1 VGSQRVARCVL
12 GTGIDRGGVGGVRLQ
27 VGIGVQRGLLGV
39 SIIGYGGLDVVGQ
52 RYSGAAV
59 STITLSVLDAEE
71 VLPAASVARTSY
83 RCSPSY
89 TPATPILQLP
99 SGPTELVPSDVVCS
113 KSSTVLPASAVPE
126 TVMSPVLI

>member
-1 VGSQRVARCVL
+1 VASIGVALLDQREGVL
-12 GTGIDRGGVGGVRLQ
+12 VER
-27 VGIGVQRGLLGV
+27 VGIHGLREC
-39 SIIGYGGLDVVGQ
+39 SLDVVGQ
-52 RYSGAAV
+52 RYSGGAAV
-59 STITLSVLDAEE
+59 PTITLSALDAEE